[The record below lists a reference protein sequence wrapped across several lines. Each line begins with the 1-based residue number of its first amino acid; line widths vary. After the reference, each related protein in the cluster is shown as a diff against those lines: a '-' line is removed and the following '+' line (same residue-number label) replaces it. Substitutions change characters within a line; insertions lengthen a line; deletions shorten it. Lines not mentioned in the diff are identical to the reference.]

1 MLKKAPG
8 LKTVIFALFFL
19 MSCAGVSQQVPL
31 ETLVQEAENRVGE
44 PVTLGGYILDTRTIG
59 EKMHMTVL
67 QTPLGLRGRPQPEN
81 TSEGNFLV
89 AYNGA
94 LNLNDYRRNRQV
106 TVTGK
111 IAGIAKEDFDNCPRP
126 CLKIESSDVKV
137 WSERPTGPGRT
148 GAQISGGAH

>member
-1 MLKKAPG
+1 MKIATG
-8 LKTVIFALFFL
+8 RTTMIIALLFSV
-19 MSCAGVSQQVPL
+19 SCTGAYQQVPL
-31 ETLVQEAENRVGE
+31 VTLVQEADNREGE
-44 PVTLGGYILDTRTIG
+44 SVTLGGYILDTKKVADNIYI
-59 EKMHMTVL
+59 TVL
-67 QTPLGLRGRPQPEN
+67 QTPLGFRGRPQPEN

-94 LNLNDYRRNRQV
+94 LNLDDYRRKRQV

-111 IAGIAKEDFDNCPRP
+111 IAGIAKEDIDNCPRP

-148 GAQISGGAH
+148 GAQVSGGAR

>member
-8 LKTVIFALFFL
+8 LTTVIFALFFL
-19 MSCAGVSQQVPL
+19 ISCAGVSQQVPL

-59 EKMHMTVL
+59 EKIYMTVL
-67 QTPLGLRGRPQPEN
+67 QTPLGLLGRPQPEN

-94 LNLNDYRRNRQV
+94 PDLNNYRRKRQV

-111 IAGIAKEDFDNCPRP
+111 IAGIAKEDIDNCPRP

-137 WSERPTGPGRT
+137 WSPRPTGPGRT
-148 GAQISGGAH
+148 GAQVSGGIR